1 MKGVKKGVKKVVK
14 GVGDVVKGA
23 AKVFK
28 KIVTSKI
35 FWAVVAVAAIAYG
48 GWMYYQSAGLA
59 ANVGAAGAVN
69 GATATGAI
77 SGTGAAA
84 GAAGSTATL
93 PVAGAGAAGAAG
105 AGGAAAAAAPTLAP
119 LAAPTINTVG
129 GISTAATTAGGIGS
143 VAPAVVTAGGWT
155 APLVPN
161 TTTSLLEKF
170 VNGGKT
176 VSSWIKDNPLPTAV
190 GMQMAG
196 AAMSPDEMDMQEQ
209 RQEWLE
215 EDRQRRESN
224 LTMVG
229 IRPGVRPTARP
240 DTRREVTTDSSQFAP
255 TINTGQPA

>member
-69 GATATGAI
+69 GAPAAGAV

-84 GAAGSTATL
+84 GAAGSSAVL
-93 PVAGAGAAGAAG
+93 PAAGAAG
-105 AGGAAAAAAPTLAP
+105 ASGAAAAAPTLAP
-119 LAAPTINTVG
+119 IVAPTINTVG

-215 EDRQRRESN
+215 EERQRRESN
-224 LTMVG
+224 LSMVG
-229 IRPGVRPTARP
+229 IRPGVRPATRP
-240 DTRREVTTDSSQFAP
+240 DTRQEVTTDSSQFAP